1 MKVEMEIEIEALTG
15 LHQIKGNLET
25 KVKNLEAELS
35 STKLKVITNF
45 FEKLKWNFSI
55 FYWIFFSFSV
65 YQSRNGATKWENK
78 SWTGGYRTEF
88 WDF

>member
-35 STKLKVITNF
+35 LTKLKVNTYVIDLNFLHFPIFWRNITKV
-45 FEKLKWNFSI
+45 E
-55 FYWIFFSFSV
+55 
-65 YQSRNGATKWENK
+65 G
-78 SWTGGYRTEF
+78 
-88 WDF
+88 

>member
-1 MKVEMEIEIEALTG
+1 MEIEIEALTG

-45 FEKLKWNFSI
+45 FEKLK
-55 FYWIFFSFSV
+55 
-65 YQSRNGATKWENK
+65 
-78 SWTGGYRTEF
+78 
-88 WDF
+88 